1 MLEFLIFILSLMCV
15 SLRLGPARQD
25 ALRCGVWGG
34 ISSTLSVN
42 EIDTIRTLGAISFPR
57 GDDSIGMAWVAGP
70 VDKLKYSY
78 DKAVSDPYGYLYHAS
93 TINFFKSLPTPRAII
108 GHNRSATIGAISRDN
123 AHPFRKGDL
132 VGVHNG
138 TIRSLSPTVGG
149 GTDSEKLYELMSEKG
164 PKEALNS
171 LDSGAYALVWFDSK
185 QNKMFMIRNGERPLF
200 YMHTKHKPG
209 TVYFASE
216 RAFLAYI
223 DSRPGTPEFD
233 DPILLTPGSLY
244 EFTIGKMGAPVIH
257 ADYVEK
263 KPSYTFQRQSQGVS
277 QPYTWE
283 SWEDLVEETSEEA
296 VKETPKTVAQLFPLA
311 QEKPIEKESKKFFEK
326 YFEPERSNPWQVSN
340 APNSTRETE
349 DKVLDLIPVTLAKI
363 PRSVLLPNNRGG
375 YKTLR
380 YRGYNNK
387 LLTLDEYFAL
397 LDKGS
402 VLNATVP
409 APTAKV
415 FWFNEKEFA
424 LEEEIDDNI
433 IKEYYDER
441 KPPHVGCLVYVSPKV
456 AAVTRKGNVNVH

>member
-1 MLEFLIFILSLMCV
+1 
-15 SLRLGPARQD
+15 
-25 ALRCGVWGG
+25 
-34 ISSTLSVN
+34 
-42 EIDTIRTLGAISFPR
+42 
-57 GDDSIGMAWVAGP
+57 MAWVAGP
-70 VDKLKYSY
+70 TDKLKYSY

-138 TIRSLSPTVGG
+138 TIRSLSPTFGG

-263 KPSYTFQRQSQGVS
+263 KPSHTFQRQSQGVS
-277 QPYTWE
+277 QPHTWE
-283 SWEDLVEETSEEA
+283 SWEDIVEETSEEA
-296 VKETPKTVAQLFPLA
+296 VKETTKTVAQLFPLP
-311 QEKPIEKESKKFFEK
+311 QEKPVDKESKKFFEK

-409 APTAKV
+409 APTTKV